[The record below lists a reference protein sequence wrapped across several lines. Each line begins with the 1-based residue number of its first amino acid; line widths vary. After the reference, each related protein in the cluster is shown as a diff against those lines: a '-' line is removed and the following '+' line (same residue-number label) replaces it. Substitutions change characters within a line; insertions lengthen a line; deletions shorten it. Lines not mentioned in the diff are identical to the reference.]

1 MSQTTA
7 ARTRGSRPPAAP
19 RAGRLW
25 LLWGVAAGLLGFAA
39 TILFDVRPWTEADYE
54 RGGVLI
60 AAAEDMP
67 NLDPMGNQLGFLF
80 GFAAVACLLVLHG
93 AWRVRTERVRNSVAS
108 RVFSAGLVTSA
119 AGLTF
124 GYGWKGSLAL
134 YGHGGPEFGSF
145 GDEGLLVFYALTDF
159 GAFIPWF
166 GVLVS
171 LGALAAMAWVERSVS
186 RILGTL
192 LAGLVLLVVAG
203 YIVTGVPGLAGPV
216 GGLGLAFASLW
227 MLVGRRGVAIG
238 DHVATRQDLAASAAS
253 DTESDA
259 EQRR

>member
-1 MSQTTA
+1 MSETDSPRGRA
-7 ARTRGSRPPAAP
+7 ARPPVSR
-19 RAGRLW
+19 RGRLW
-25 LLWGVAAGLLGFAA
+25 LLWGVAAGLLGFTA
-39 TILFDVRPWTEADYE
+39 TVLFDVRPWTEADYA
-54 RGGVLI
+54 RGGILS

-67 NLDPMGNQLGFLF
+67 ALDPLGNKLGFLL

-93 AWRVRTERVRNSVAS
+93 SWRARTEPVSRSVAA

-124 GYGWKGSLAL
+124 GYAWKGTLAL
-134 YGHGGPEFGSF
+134 YGHGGPEHGSF

-171 LGALAAMAWVERSVS
+171 LGALAAMAWFERSAS

-192 LAGLVLLVVAG
+192 LAALVLLVAAG
-203 YIVTGVPGLAGPV
+203 YILTGVPGLAGPV

-227 MLVGRRGVAIG
+227 LLLGRRGLVPGRAAEPAPVASHTG
-238 DHVATRQDLAASAAS
+238 TSRSEVR
-253 DTESDA
+253 
-259 EQRR
+259 

>member
-1 MSQTTA
+1 MSDTTTA
-7 ARTRGSRPPAAP
+7 RARGSRPSPQ
-19 RAGRLW
+19 RGGRLW
-25 LLWGVAAGLLGFAA
+25 LLWGVAAGLLGFTA

-54 RGGVLI
+54 RGGILSAG
-60 AAAEDMP
+60 AADMP
-67 NLDPMGNQLGFLF
+67 ALDPTGNRIGFLL
-80 GFAAVACLLVLHG
+80 GFAAIACLLVLHG
-93 AWRVRTERVRNSVAS
+93 AWRVRTERAQLSVAS

-124 GYGWKGSLAL
+124 GYAWKGTLAL

-171 LGALAAMAWVERSVS
+171 LGALAAMAWFERSVS

-192 LAGLVLLVVAG
+192 LAGLVLLVAAG
-203 YIVTGVPGLAGPV
+203 YILTGVPGLAGPV
-216 GGLGLAFASLW
+216 GGLGLAFASAW
-227 MLVGRRGVAIG
+227 MLLGRRGVLTDDRLG
-238 DHVATRQDLAASAAS
+238 VRLP
-253 DTESDA
+253 A
-259 EQRR
+259 EVQERAQG

>member
-1 MSQTTA
+1 MSQITA
-7 ARTRGSRPPAAP
+7 AQQRGSRPSAP
-19 RAGRLW
+19 RGRRLW
-25 LLWGVAAGLLGFAA
+25 LLWGVAAGLLGFTA

-60 AAAEDMP
+60 AAAADMP
-67 NLDPMGNQLGFLF
+67 NLDPMGNRLGFLF
-80 GFAAVACLLVLHG
+80 GFAAVACLLVLQG
-93 AWRVRTERVRNSVAS
+93 AWRVRTERAENSVAS
-108 RVFSAGLVTSA
+108 RVFSAGLVTAA

-124 GYGWKGSLAL
+124 GYAWKGTLAL

-192 LAGLVLLVVAG
+192 LAGLVLLVAAG

-227 MLVGRRGVAIG
+227 LLLGRRGVAVG
-238 DHVATRQDLAASAAS
+238 EASGVHSVGAPASAAS
-253 DTESDA
+253 EA
-259 EQRR
+259 EPQR

>member
-1 MSQTTA
+1 MSQFTA
-7 ARTRGSRPPAAP
+7 ARARGSRTSAP
-19 RAGRLW
+19 RARRLW

-39 TILFDVRPWTEADYE
+39 TIVFDVRPWTEADYE

-67 NLDPMGNQLGFLF
+67 NLDPLGNRLGFLL
-80 GFAAVACLLVLHG
+80 GFAAIVCLLVLHG
-93 AWRVRTERVRNSVAS
+93 AWRVRTERVPNSVAS
-108 RVFSAGLVTSA
+108 RVFSAGLITSA

-124 GYGWKGSLAL
+124 GYAWKGTLAL

-145 GDEGLLVFYALTDF
+145 GDEGLLIFYALTDF

-166 GVLVS
+166 GVLIS
-171 LGALAAMAWVERSVS
+171 LGALAAMAWFERSVS

-192 LAGLVLLVVAG
+192 LAGLVLLVTAG

-227 MLVGRRGVAIG
+227 LLVGRRGVAVG
-238 DHVATRQDLAASAAS
+238 DGREERVRTAAVVP
-253 DTESDA
+253 EA
-259 EQRR
+259 EPGR

>member
-1 MSQTTA
+1 MTDTA
-7 ARTRGSRPPAAP
+7 TRPRGHRPPT
-19 RAGRLW
+19 RRGGRLW
-25 LLWGVAAGLLGFAA
+25 LLWGVAAGLLGVTA
-39 TILFDVRPWTEADYE
+39 TVVFDVRPWSEADYA
-54 RGGVLI
+54 RGGILS

-67 NLDPMGNQLGFLF
+67 ALDPVGNKIGFLL

-93 AWRVRTERVRNSVAS
+93 AWRVRVERGSTSVAA

-124 GYGWKGSLAL
+124 GYAWKGTLGL

-171 LGALAAMAWVERSVS
+171 LAALAAMAWFERSAS
-186 RILGTL
+186 RVLGTL
-192 LAGLVLLVVAG
+192 LGALVLLIAAG
-203 YIVTGVPGLAGPV
+203 YILTGVPGLAGPV

-227 MLVGRRGVAIG
+227 MLLGRRGVSSG
-238 DHVATRQDLAASAAS
+238 DTATDRAAATGTPLPGRS
-253 DTESDA
+253 
-259 EQRR
+259 

>member
-1 MSQTTA
+1 MSQLTA
-7 ARTRGSRPPAAP
+7 ARHRGTRSPAP

-25 LLWGVAAGLLGFAA
+25 LLWGVAAGLFGLIA

-67 NLDPMGNQLGFLF
+67 NLDPMGNRLGFLF
-80 GFAAVACLLVLHG
+80 GFAAVACLLVFHG
-93 AWRVRTERVRNSVAS
+93 AWRVRTERTPGSVAA
-108 RVFSAGLVTSA
+108 RVFAAGLITSA

-145 GDEGLLVFYALTDF
+145 GDEGLLIFYALTDF

-171 LGALAAMAWVERSVS
+171 LGALATMAWVERSVS

-192 LAGLVLLVVAG
+192 LAGIVLLVAAG

-227 MLVGRRGVAIG
+227 LLVGKRGVA
-238 DHVATRQDLAASAAS
+238 VAAGAEARAAVAPEAASG
-253 DTESDA
+253 A
-259 EQRR
+259 EPLR

>member
-7 ARTRGSRPPAAP
+7 ARERGIRPPSA
-19 RAGRLW
+19 RRSRLW
-25 LLWGVAAGLLGFAA
+25 LLWGVAAGILGLIA
-39 TILFDVRPWTEADYE
+39 TVILDVRPWTEADYA
-54 RGGVLI
+54 RGGILS

-67 NLDPMGNQLGFLF
+67 ALDPTGNKLGFLL
-80 GFAAVACLLVLHG
+80 GFAAIACLLVLHG
-93 AWRVRTERVRNSVAS
+93 AWRVRTEGARGSVAS

-119 AGLTF
+119 AGLTY
-124 GYGWKGSLAL
+124 GYAWKGTLAL
-134 YGHGGPEFGSF
+134 YGHGGPEYGSF

-171 LGALAAMAWVERSVS
+171 LAALAAMAWFERSVS

-192 LAGLVLLVVAG
+192 MGGLVLLVAAG
-203 YIVTGVPGLAGPV
+203 YILTGVPGLAGPV

-227 MLVGRRGVAIG
+227 LLLGSRGVVQDRG
-238 DHVATRQDLAASAAS
+238 SVEGSATAAVGSPGGA
-253 DTESDA
+253 
-259 EQRR
+259 

>member
-1 MSQTTA
+1 MSQITA
-7 ARTRGSRPPAAP
+7 ARQRGSRPSAP

-25 LLWGVAAGLLGFAA
+25 LLWGLAAGLFGFTA
-39 TILFDVRPWTEADYE
+39 TILFDVRPWTESDYE

-67 NLDPMGNQLGFLF
+67 NLDPTGNRLGFLF

-93 AWRVRTERVRNSVAS
+93 AWRVHTERADTSIAS
-108 RVFSAGLVTSA
+108 RVFSAGLVVSA

-124 GYGWKGSLAL
+124 GYAWKGTLAL

-166 GVLVS
+166 GVLIS
-171 LGALAAMAWVERSVS
+171 LGALAAMAWVKRSVS

-192 LAGLVLLVVAG
+192 LAGLVLLVTAG

-227 MLVGRRGVAIG
+227 LLLGRRGVAVG
-238 DHVATRQDLAASAAS
+238 EGVGARPVAGSVPVAP
-253 DTESDA
+253 EA
-259 EQRR
+259 EPYR

>member
-1 MSQTTA
+1 MSQITTA
-7 ARTRGSRPPAAP
+7 RVRGPRTSAP
-19 RAGRLW
+19 RGGRLW
-25 LLWGVAAGLLGFAA
+25 LLWGVAAGLLGFTA

-54 RGGVLI
+54 KGGVLI

-67 NLDPMGNQLGFLF
+67 NLDPTGNRLGFLL

-93 AWRVRTERVRNSVAS
+93 AWRVRTERAPHAVAS

-124 GYGWKGSLAL
+124 GYAWKGTLAL

-171 LGALAAMAWVERSVS
+171 LGALATMAWVERAVS

-192 LAGLVLLVVAG
+192 LAALVLLVVAG

-227 MLVGRRGVAIG
+227 MLVGRRGVAV
-238 DHVATRQDLAASAAS
+238 DEPSEARPAEMVAPA
-253 DTESDA
+253 SDA
-259 EQRR
+259 EPGR